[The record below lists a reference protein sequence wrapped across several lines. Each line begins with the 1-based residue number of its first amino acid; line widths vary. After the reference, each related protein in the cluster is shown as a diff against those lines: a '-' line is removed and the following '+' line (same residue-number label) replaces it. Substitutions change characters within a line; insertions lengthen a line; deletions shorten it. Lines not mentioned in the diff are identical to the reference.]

1 MGKAN
6 KPYARLLRVSTTRM
20 DGGRLFGS
28 TPKEKWERFA
38 SPDRQNRVAIGN
50 HSMLINHP
58 DGWVLVNAGPG
69 DKAPLSLD
77 VAPVRS
83 RSSLLRD
90 LREMGLMPKDIRV
103 VIYTH
108 LWDEYAGG
116 GTHMTSSGRVLPT
129 FSNARYVV
137 HRAALDEAKRPSERV
152 ARAYRADDVE
162 PLEEAGVLE
171 VVDGATE
178 VARDVWVEPAP
189 GPASGHQIV
198 IAEHAGTSY
207 AFMGG
212 LVPTSLH
219 LNPQVCTAADR
230 NPDATVRTKIE
241 VCRQAMSENW
251 QVGPVGPDEWVG
263 AKDLAALSAFS
274 AGTALAPV
282 EAPVRAAGRK
292 TAGVAA

>member
-20 DGGRLFGS
+20 DGGKLFGA
-28 TPKEKWERFA
+28 TPKERWERFA
-38 SPDRQNRVAIGN
+38 SPDRQNRVAFGN
-50 HSMLINHP
+50 YSMLINHP

-90 LREMGLMPKDIRV
+90 LRELGLMPKDIRL

-129 FSNARYVV
+129 FSHARYVV
-137 HRAALDEAKRPSERV
+137 HRNALEEAKRPSERV

-189 GPASGHQIV
+189 GPAAGHQIV
-198 IAEHAGTSY
+198 IAEH
-207 AFMGG
+207 GG
-212 LVPTSLH
+212 MTHAYLGALAPTSLH
-219 LNPQVCTAADR
+219 LTPQVCSAADR
-230 NPDATVRTKIE
+230 NPDATVRTKAE
-241 VCRQAMSENW
+241 VCRQAVGEGW
-251 QVGPVGPDEWVG
+251 QVGPVGPDEWV
-263 AKDLAALSAFS
+263 AAQDLAALTAFS
-274 AGTALAPV
+274 AGTTLAPA
-282 EAPVRAAGRK
+282 EAPTRATTRRAA
-292 TAGVAA
+292 AAVA